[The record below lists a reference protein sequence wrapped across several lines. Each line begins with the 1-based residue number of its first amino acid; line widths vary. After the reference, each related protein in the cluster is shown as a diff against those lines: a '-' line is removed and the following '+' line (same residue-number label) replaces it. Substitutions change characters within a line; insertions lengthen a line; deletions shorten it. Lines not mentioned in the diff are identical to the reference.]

1 VDRNYDLFEI
11 FPDGSPIWKCAVS
24 GHEPALQQLKELAK
38 RTDNEVR
45 IMHLATNTII
55 AVLNASPHTGDT
67 GDTPPPHGQ
76 PTKTP

>member
-11 FPDGSPIWKCAVS
+11 LPDGSPIWKCTVA

-55 AVLNASPHTGDT
+55 AVLNTPRHTGDI
-67 GDTPPPHGQ
+67 PAPHNL